1 MCYRIYLLWVI
12 FLIYISFWF
21 RINTFDIEFIEYRL
35 FNNIYYCIN
44 NIRDDI
50 CFKKINMKTRISSSI
65 NDSMCAY
72 SFLNKI
78 LSNSIFCNFKYLQ
91 SDLSLTK
98 RFPNFNQGTFF
109 SFFFFLRKTASI
121 VKRDWWIIF
130 RIDHRNA
137 HSTFRF
143 SNSHP
148 WRYTRV
154 AGNQIREY
162 DILYPALITTIPHLN
177 PYANVTSKISERAIP
192 SRGVG
197 GMGNTHWP

>member
-12 FLIYISFWF
+12 FLIYISFGF
-21 RINTFDIEFIEYRL
+21 HINTFDIEFIEYRL

-78 LSNSIFCNFKYLQ
+78 LSNSIFCNFKYLR

-98 RFPNFNQGTFF
+98 RLLLLTFPILISV
-109 SFFFFLRKTASI
+109 SFPRFLFFLKKTASI
-121 VKRDWWIIF
+121 NKQRSM
-130 RIDHRNA
+130 NN
-137 HSTFRF
+137 F
-143 SNSHP
+143 SNRSQKCP
-148 WRYTRV
+148 FYV
-154 AGNQIREY
+154 S
-162 DILYPALITTIPHLN
+162 
-177 PYANVTSKISERAIP
+177 VF
-192 SRGVG
+192 
-197 GMGNTHWP
+197 